1 MKNLLVVLAGAALVA
16 ALAMV
21 AGCPKGPETAVVA
34 DDSPVLASAG
44 EVKVT
49 LAEIRA
55 ELEHKDKAVREEIL
69 KSPESLQEY
78 LNNALLARQVVALA
92 RTANLHTDTE
102 HQFQLRQAENGVLF
116 SRYKRYWAEQNI
128 PVSDTEIAQFY
139 AEKHDEFSHG
149 DLLEMSAWAAPDK
162 ATAEQARAVLV
173 GGGSIAQAVRQFG
186 LEELGERQLPPIIPL
201 DKVRNDDFFKQH
213 ILPLRDGQFSQVI
226 PAGNAFLIFHRRNTI
241 AAKTFT
247 LDEVRAEIATILR
260 SRQFDAAFGTFTD
273 GLRTQQQ
280 PVFETSLYAELG
292 VAPAA
297 TPAVPAMSPAAPATA
312 PAAPVAPAVP
322 ATPAAAPPAAP
333 VQQ

>member
-21 AGCPKGPETAVVA
+21 AGCPKGPEAAAVA

-102 HQFQLRQAENGVLF
+102 YQFQLRQAENGVLF
-116 SRYKRYWAEQNI
+116 SRYKRYWAERNI
-128 PVSDTEIAQFY
+128 PVSDTEIVQFY
-139 AEKHDEFSHG
+139 AENHDDFSHG
-149 DLLEMSAWAAPDK
+149 ELLELSAWVTPDK
-162 ATAEQARAVLV
+162 AKAEQARAVLV
-173 GGGSIAQAVRQFG
+173 GGGSIAQAMRQFG
-186 LEELGERQLPPIIPL
+186 LTQLDERRLPPMIPL
-201 DKVRNDDFFKQH
+201 AEVQNDPFFKQH
-213 ILPLRDGQFSQVI
+213 ILTLRDGQFSPVI

-241 AAKTFT
+241 AAKTFA
-247 LDEVRAEIATILR
+247 LDEVREEIATILR
-260 SRQFDAAFGTFTD
+260 GRRFDEAFGAFTD
-273 GLRTQQQ
+273 GLRAQQQ

-292 VAPAA
+292 V
-297 TPAVPAMSPAAPATA
+297 VPAAPSPAPVAA
-312 PAAPVAPAVP
+312 PAVSAVAPAVP
-322 ATPAAAPPAAP
+322 AQP
-333 VQQ
+333 